1 MTTEPTTTSTDW
13 SRPMVHW
20 ELQAKDPDRMSAF
33 YAAMFNWE
41 ISAGPLRQIGKG
53 IGAPEDITGHIRQS
67 DASRFVLYF
76 QVLKI
81 RESLAKA
88 KELGGEIVREPFDT
102 PAGQT
107 LAFINDPEGNR
118 LVLVQQ

>member
-1 MTTEPTTTSTDW
+1 
-13 SRPMVHW
+13 MVHW
-20 ELQAKDPDRMSAF
+20 ELQAKDPDKMSAF
-33 YAAMFNWE
+33 YSAMFNWD

-53 IGAPEDITGHIRQS
+53 IGAPDDITGHIRKS

-76 QVLKI
+76 QVLRI

-88 KELGGEIVREPFDT
+88 KDLGGEIVREPFDT

-118 LVLVQQ
+118 VVLVQQ